1 MIPVLFSFFSI
12 NNPVDQAVA
21 FRFHTCYRNR
31 RHANGKWLGVIN
43 GLSVV
48 EFYIEENI
56 GEREPRDYIASQTP
70 LSVQQNQRNQSKHA
84 QYPIMLKKT
93 TSEKYCLALLVPTG
107 RNNNTIRSLTI
118 TPFSSPERDV
128 VISEGH
134 FLMSKPSCDLGY
146 LRADI
151 NVRANCELPLQSNKL
166 I

>member
-84 QYPIMLKKT
+84 Q
-93 TSEKYCLALLVPTG
+93 
-107 RNNNTIRSLTI
+107 TI

-151 NVRANCELPLQSNKL
+151 NVRVTSEIFCDYRIKDRISDTCFDLRR
-166 I
+166 

>member
-84 QYPIMLKKT
+84 QCERGFIKYEPCNCRSYYVEENYFGEILSSITCTHGSKQQYNPIF
-93 TSEKYCLALLVPTG
+93 V
-107 RNNNTIRSLTI
+107 RSI
-118 TPFSSPERDV
+118 WV
-128 VISEGH
+128 
-134 FLMSKPSCDLGY
+134 
-146 LRADI
+146 
-151 NVRANCELPLQSNKL
+151 
-166 I
+166 